1 MGAANIDPCWP
12 SFSHAAALA
21 RCGCITLRCSANMK
35 FVLQTWGLRIA
46 TSAMFLRCARSH
58 VAEAARRHVG
68 QVRDPP
74 AIIKLLLFMCS
85 GGLPIPSKVANSGH
99 ASERMHMIRAS
110 NFEGDDTRGAF
121 LGSSGPRKGCGVYK
135 RDVAEANANYAQQS
149 VGERALVESLFGSG
163 GAWERAVG
171 TNWQGVERMKE
182 SRARD

>member
-74 AIIKLLLFMCS
+74 AIIKLLLFLCS

-110 NFEGDDTRGAF
+110 NFAGDDTSGAF

-135 RDVAEANANYAQQS
+135 RDVAEANANH
-149 VGERALVESLFGSG
+149 
-163 GAWERAVG
+163 AV
-171 TNWQGVERMKE
+171 V
-182 SRARD
+182 AAP